1 MSAVDGGLNL
11 LPISELSSYLPRW
24 TIKARV
30 TNKSQ
35 LRTFSKSGGNG
46 KVFHVQLLDVHGGEI
61 RASFFNEAADS
72 CWEKVH
78 VGKCYSMSR
87 GAVRVANQQYNTC
100 NHRYEISFDKGAQI
114 DEAADDAEIETVKL
128 SLTDLGTLQS
138 KTLPCKVDLCGII
151 TAVGSSLAF
160 TSKDG
165 KELVKRDITVADD
178 SAMSMCVTL
187 WGERAKQEDKAF
199 EGNPVV
205 GLKGVI
211 VKEWNGGRAG
221 SLSESGSLVF
231 ALAMPE
237 AKRVQQW
244 WSQSGSTQSLTA
256 LTVMGGGGGARAT
269 NAKTLDLTELRQ
281 ISEQVTQGSEMYSV
295 VCRLGLVQLQKKGEL
310 QPLTYIACQEI
321 REGRG
326 LPCNRRVDSSGFCP
340 ACNRVGKSGA
350 RFNIRCRFGDAKD
363 NLWLTTF
370 HEAAERVLGM
380 KAEEAQSIEQG
391 EGGREAL
398 EAAVIAKYFDQP
410 LQLTVR
416 AKFET
421 YNGEARTNVSC
432 IDARPVPSGQHGRA
446 MLKEVLDHVGAQ
458 SGKQL

>member
-1 MSAVDGGLNL
+1 
-11 LPISELSSYLPRW
+11 
-24 TIKARV
+24 
-30 TNKSQ
+30 
-35 LRTFSKSGGNG
+35 
-46 KVFHVQLLDVHGGEI
+46 
-61 RASFFNEAADS
+61 
-72 CWEKVH
+72 
-78 VGKCYSMSR
+78 MSR
-87 GAVRVANQQYNTC
+87 GSVRVANQQYNSC
-100 NHRYEISFDKGAQI
+100 NHRYEISFDKGAEI
-114 DEAADDAEIETVKL
+114 NEAEDDAEIETVKL
-128 SLTDLGTLQS
+128 SLTDLQTLQS
-138 KTLPCKVDLCGII
+138 KTLPCTVDLCGII
-151 TAVGSSLAF
+151 TAIGSTITF
-160 TSKDG
+160 TSKEG
-165 KELVKRDITVADD
+165 KELVKRDITIADD

-205 GLKGVI
+205 GMKGVI
-211 VKEWNGGRAG
+211 VKEWNGGRTG

-231 ALAMPE
+231 ALAIPE
-237 AKRVQQW
+237 AKRLQHW

-256 LTVMGGGGGARAT
+256 LTVMGGGGGTRAA
-269 NAKTLDLTELRQ
+269 NAKALDLMELRR
-281 ISEQVTQGSEMYSV
+281 ISEQVIQGSEMYSV
-295 VCRLGLVQLQKKGEL
+295 VCRLGLVQLQKKGEP
-310 QPLTYIACQEI
+310 QPLAYTACQEI
-321 REGRG
+321 KEGRG

-340 ACNRVGKSGA
+340 VCNRMGKSAA

-363 NLWLTTF
+363 NAWLTTF

-398 EAAVIAKYFDQP
+398 EAAVTAKYFGQP

-432 IDARPVPSGQHGRA
+432 IDARPVPHGQHGRA
-446 MLKEVLDHVGAQ
+446 MLKEILDHVGAQ